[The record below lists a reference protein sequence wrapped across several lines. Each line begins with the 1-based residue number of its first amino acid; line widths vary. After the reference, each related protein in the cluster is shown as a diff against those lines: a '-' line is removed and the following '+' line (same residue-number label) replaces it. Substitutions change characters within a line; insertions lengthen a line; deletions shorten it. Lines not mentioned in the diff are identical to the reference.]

1 MAEINKKNDQPRDIN
16 EEMKRAFIDYSMS
29 VIMSRALPDIRDGLK
44 PVHRRI
50 LHAMN
55 EMGMGYEKS
64 YKKSARV
71 VGEVLGK
78 YHPHGDQAVYD
89 SLVRMAQDFSLRYPL
104 IAGQGNFGS
113 VDGDSAA
120 AMRYCVTGDAMVL
133 TDQGIVDIKDIA
145 PGEET
150 EINVQ
155 IVNYQ
160 NQKTHASKFFNS
172 GKHPTIYL
180 RTQQGY
186 ELEGSYNHPVI
197 TWVNDHGI
205 PHLKWKMLSEITK
218 NDYVVLSRSSHCF
231 PEKNIS
237 LRQYHPLVSK
247 RTKIFQLP
255 QTMNEELAF
264 LLGALVSEGS
274 FHQKQILFNNLNKEY
289 YNKVK
294 KAILHQFP
302 EIKLYERTLPK
313 CHCVELSIYY
323 THVVEFLKNIGL
335 TQTTSAKKEIPFTV
349 LQSTRGCIASF
360 LSGLYEGDGSVS
372 YKVDKRHGGKSIELT
387 YLSNS
392 KKLIHQLKTVLLN
405 FEIITTLPYKDKRNP
420 CYKLIISDVNNIK
433 KFQENIGFSCS
444 KKQKR
449 LAQVKGLNTTR
460 MSKND
465 FIPFLADYLR
475 AKYNDP
481 LFHRYNYDRYNNLR
495 RNYSLLMKKL
505 DAVDRKLI
513 DDILH
518 YEYFF
523 NRIYEITPTSEEK
536 TVYSLRVDSP
546 CHSYIANG
554 FINHNT
560 ETKMAKITK
569 LMLQDIEKETVE
581 WRDNFDGTLKE
592 PEVLPAILPNLL
604 VNGSSGIAVGM
615 ATNMAPHNICEVIDG
630 TIRMIDAP
638 ETSTAEL
645 MEIIK
650 GPDFPTGG
658 IIYGRGGILS
668 AYSTGRGSLVVRAKT
683 SIEEGEQKNK
693 IIVHELPYQVNK
705 SVLLQTIA
713 ELVKEKKIEGISDLR
728 DESDRK
734 GMRIVIELKRDAI
747 DDVVLN
753 QLFEHTELQSSFGVL
768 NLAIVK
774 GEPKVLML
782 KEILQHYIEYR
793 IEIITRRTTY
803 DLKKAKEKMHILEGL
818 MIALRNID
826 EVIKIIR
833 QSKEVEEAKNRLI
846 TRFKLSEIQAKAILD
861 MRLQKLTGME
871 IEAVEKDYKETKQ
884 LIEQLKAILADKQKI
899 LAEIKRELLEIKEKF
914 GDARRT
920 QIVEGDAGIDIED
933 LIPVQEVVVTITKD
947 GYIKRIPTET
957 YHTQH
962 RGGKGLIGVRPK
974 EEDFVVDSFITS
986 THDYLM
992 FFTNHGRVY
1001 WMKGYKIPEGDRH
1014 AKGKAIINLLPRLEE
1029 GEKIETAVPIHEF
1042 DDKHFLIFTTKQG
1055 TIKKTVLS
1063 AYGNIRVNGIIAIKL
1078 EEGDELMGVEL
1089 SDGTKTV
1096 MIATAGG
1103 QACRFNEKELRPMGR
1118 ATRGVIGIRL
1128 KNKKDAV
1135 VALTVVDI
1143 TGSLFTITENGF
1155 GKRSPIDEYRMTHRG
1170 SKGVRTIVTNERNGN
1185 VVFVSQVTDENELI
1199 ITTEH
1204 GMTVRIAVRD
1214 IREQG
1219 RNTMGVR
1226 IMRLN
1231 EGDKVVSV
1239 TITKMLSE
1247 NGVECKVASVEQ
1259 MPIGMIAEQPQKEE
1273 PAPVEEA
1280 EELPKE
1286 VKESFPVVKPAEPKK
1301 TVKKPKESRKIE
1313 KPKKEKV
1320 KMVPLIKGKGK
1331 PLKIKKAAPAKKKP
1345 VQKKKVKPVK
1355 KPKAVKPK
1363 KVKTK
1368 PVKKLKKSKPVKKGK
1383 VVKTKKPQKKKISE
1397 KKKPKRK

>member
-1 MAEINKKNDQPRDIN
+1 M
-16 EEMKRAFIDYSMS
+16 
-29 VIMSRALPDIRDGLK
+29 
-44 PVHRRI
+44 
-50 LHAMN
+50 
-55 EMGMGYEKS
+55 
-64 YKKSARV
+64 
-71 VGEVLGK
+71 
-78 YHPHGDQAVYD
+78 
-89 SLVRMAQDFSLRYPL
+89 
-104 IAGQGNFGS
+104 
-113 VDGDSAA
+113 
-120 AMRYCVTGDAMVL
+120 
-133 TDQGIVDIKDIA
+133 
-145 PGEET
+145 
-150 EINVQ
+150 
-155 IVNYQ
+155 
-160 NQKTHASKFFNS
+160 
-172 GKHPTIYL
+172 
-180 RTQQGY
+180 
-186 ELEGSYNHPVI
+186 
-197 TWVNDHGI
+197 
-205 PHLKWKMLSEITK
+205 
-218 NDYVVLSRSSHCF
+218 
-231 PEKNIS
+231 
-237 LRQYHPLVSK
+237 
-247 RTKIFQLP
+247 
-255 QTMNEELAF
+255 
-264 LLGALVSEGS
+264 
-274 FHQKQILFNNLNKEY
+274 
-289 YNKVK
+289 K

-372 YKVDKRHGGKSIELT
+372 YKVDKRHGGKAIELT

-405 FEIITTLPYKDKRNP
+405 FGIITTLPYKDKRNP

-433 KFQENIGFSCS
+433 RFQENIDFSCS

-449 LAQVKGLNTTR
+449 LAQVKSLNTTR

-523 NRIYEITPTSEEK
+523 NRIYEITPTCEEK

-592 PEVLPAILPNLL
+592 PEVLPAVLPNLL
-604 VNGSSGIAVGM
+604 INGSSGIAVGM

-658 IIYGRGGILS
+658 IICGRGGILS

-683 SIEEGEQKNK
+683 SIEEGELKNK

-713 ELVKEKKIEGISDLR
+713 ELVKEKKLEGIADLR

-774 GEPKVLML
+774 GEPKVLTL
-782 KEILQHYIEYR
+782 REILQYYIEYR
-793 IEIITRRTTY
+793 VEIITRRTTY
-803 DLKKAKEKMHILEGL
+803 DLKKAREKMHILEGI

-833 QSKEVEEAKNRLI
+833 QSKEVEEAKNRLM

-861 MRLQKLTGME
+861 MRLQKLVGME
-871 IEAVEKDYKETKQ
+871 IEAVEKDYNETKQ
-884 LIEQLKAILADKQKI
+884 LIEELEAILADKQKI

-957 YHTQH
+957 YRTQH

-1042 DDKHFLIFTTKQG
+1042 DDAHYLIFTTKKG

-1078 EEGDELMGVEL
+1078 EEGDELMSVEL

-1103 QACRFNEKELRPMGR
+1103 QACRFNERELRPMGR
-1118 ATRGVIGIRL
+1118 ATHGVIGIRL

-1135 VALTVVDI
+1135 VAMTVVDI

-1185 VVFVSQVTDENELI
+1185 VVFVSQVNDEKELI

-1204 GMTVRIAVRD
+1204 GMTVRIPVRD

-1239 TITKMLSE
+1239 TITKILEE
-1247 NGVECKVASVEQ
+1247 NGEGASQVEAMERMQIGMLEEKTEPAEAPKPSVEQ
-1259 MPIGMIAEQPQKEE
+1259 NE
-1273 PAPVEEA
+1273 PAQ
-1280 EELPKE
+1280 E
-1286 VKESFPVVKPAEPKK
+1286 VKEQVPVME
-1301 TVKKPKESRKIE
+1301 
-1313 KPKKEKV
+1313 
-1320 KMVPLIKGKGK
+1320 
-1331 PLKIKKAAPAKKKP
+1331 
-1345 VQKKKVKPVK
+1345 
-1355 KPKAVKPK
+1355 
-1363 KVKTK
+1363 
-1368 PVKKLKKSKPVKKGK
+1368 
-1383 VVKTKKPQKKKISE
+1383 
-1397 KKKPKRK
+1397 